1 MSNVYKK
8 AGVDVE
14 KGYESVERMKKHVD
28 KTTRPE
34 VIGGLGAFAGLFDLS
49 KLGYKEP
56 VLVSGTDG
64 VGTKL
69 MLAFETNKHDTI
81 GIDLVAM
88 CVNDIVAQGAEPLF
102 FLDYIGCGKND
113 PAVIEQI
120 VKGVSE
126 GCTTSGAALIGGET
140 AEMPGMYDANEYDLA
155 GFAVGIVEKTKLI
168 TGESIASGDAI
179 IGLKSSG
186 IHSNGYS
193 LVRQV
198 IKDLDLNKKYEG
210 LSTSLSEAVME
221 PTKIYAKAIK
231 ELTNNIT
238 VKGITHVTGGGFY
251 ENFPRMLPEGLGV
264 ELDQSTW
271 EIPEILSFI
280 QKQGDISEEEMYG
293 VFNMGVGM
301 AVVVDKQDV
310 EQTLN
315 LLNASGETSF
325 EMGTIIDQKGVH
337 FK

>member
-1 MSNVYKK
+1 
-8 AGVDVE
+8 
-14 KGYESVERMKKHVD
+14 
-28 KTTRPE
+28 
-34 VIGGLGAFAGLFDLS
+34 
-49 KLGYKEP
+49 
-56 VLVSGTDG
+56 
-64 VGTKL
+64 
-69 MLAFETNKHDTI
+69 
-81 GIDLVAM
+81 
-88 CVNDIVAQGAEPLF
+88 
-102 FLDYIGCGKND
+102 
-113 PAVIEQI
+113 
-120 VKGVSE
+120 
-126 GCTTSGAALIGGET
+126 
-140 AEMPGMYDANEYDLA
+140 
-155 GFAVGIVEKTKLI
+155 TKLI
-168 TGESIASGDAI
+168 TGESIASGDASM
-179 IGLKSSG
+179 GLKSSG
-186 IHSNGYS
+186 IHSNGYAR
-193 LVRQV
+193 VRQV
-198 IKDLDLNKKYEG
+198 IKDLDSNKKHEG

-221 PTKIYAKAIK
+221 RTKIYAKSMK
-231 ELTNNIT
+231 EVRNNIKHT
-238 VKGITHVTGGGFY
+238 GITHVTGGVFY